1 MEVSDKKEKIL
12 KVIKKYD
19 FDLRKISDSN
29 KSYLVPNIPDEIME
43 KLIKN
48 FDSNLAFNRVIA
60 FYDTTLF
67 STAKAGFLFTSD
79 GFYHKTHG
87 KARYFAY
94 KDLTNISLCGD
105 YLKID
110 LHNSDIM
117 DYKIC
122 ESSLDLSVMCTLL
135 IILKELDIFNGFTS
149 NKSSGKIK
157 PIDLPPNAILKCN
170 AIIHTAAVS
179 CGGVGAGLAQIP
191 ASDNAVIVPI
201 QITMIVSLGKV
212 FDLDITEA
220 AAKSIIASVG
230 ATVAGR
236 TTSQVLIGWIPGIGN
251 VVNTATAAGITEAIG
266 WIAVKDFIERRKEN
280 LNKGR
285 FEGMKEGY
293 AAASEEYERK
303 LNNQAEEFLSQK
315 KEFQKEREEYENL
328 LEEYEKYIVELER
341 KGADIQRIQ
350 EAKDTYGKLSDLSA

>member
-1 MEVSDKKEKIL
+1 MELSDKKEKIL
-12 KVIKKYD
+12 NVIKKYD
-19 FDLRKISDSN
+19 FDLIKWNDSYEH
-29 KSYLVPNIPDEIME
+29 YLSPNIPDNIMD
-43 KLIKN
+43 KLIKY
-48 FDSNLAFNRVIA
+48 FDSHLAFNRVTA
-60 FYDTTLF
+60 FYDTTMF
-67 STAKAGFLFTSD
+67 STAKAGFLFTTD
-79 GFYHKTHG
+79 GFYHKTYG

-94 KDLTNISLCGD
+94 RDLTNIRLCDD

-135 IILKELDIFNGFTS
+135 ILLKEIDIHHGFAS
-149 NKSSGKIK
+149 NKASGKIK

-220 AAKSIIASVG
+220 AAKSIIASAG

-293 AAASEEYERK
+293 AAASEEYEQK
-303 LNNQAEEFLSQK
+303 LKNQAEEFFSQE

-328 LEEYEKYIVELER
+328 LDEYEKYIEELER
-341 KGADIQRIQ
+341 NGADTERIQ
-350 EAKDTYGKLSDLSA
+350 EAKDTYGRLSDLSA